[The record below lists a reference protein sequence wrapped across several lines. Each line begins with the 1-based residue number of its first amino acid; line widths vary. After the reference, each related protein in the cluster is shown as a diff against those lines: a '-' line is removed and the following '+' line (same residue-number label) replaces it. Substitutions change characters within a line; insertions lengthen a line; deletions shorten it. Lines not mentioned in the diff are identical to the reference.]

1 MVYTFFDKK
10 TSVCNTLDG
19 AVKSKIV
26 ENKELAREL
35 KTKSTLTFYR

>member
-19 AVKSKIV
+19 VVKSKIV
-26 ENKELAREL
+26 ENKEFKEN
-35 KTKSTLTFYR
+35 